1 MEKINLF
8 CLPFAGGSAYS
19 YQIFNVFKPS
29 FINLIPIEL
38 PGRGRRIRE
47 NLLTDIPPMVEDYY
61 TQIAGRLSEPYAIY
75 GHSMGALLGLKLTE
89 RLSEK
94 NHPPPLHLFLSGR
107 AAPSVVDPE
116 RKKRYLMPKNEFI
129 EKIRELDGSPE
140 EVLKDDELMNF
151 FEPILR
157 ADFQAIETY
166 NHYQKANLPTP
177 IDVFIGSEE
186 KITIQEAYRWQ
197 EETTANVDVKVLSG
211 KHFFIYKQTKYLFE
225 SITER
230 LSNFN

>member
-19 YQIFNVFKPS
+19 YQMFNVFKPN

-47 NLLTDIPPMVEDYY
+47 NLLTDIQPMVEDYY
-61 TQIAGRLSEPYAIY
+61 SQIIGRLSEPYAIY
-75 GHSMGALLGLKLTE
+75 GHSMGALLGLKLSE
-89 RLSEK
+89 KLSEK
-94 NHPPPLHLFLSGR
+94 KHPPPLHLFLSGR

-116 RKKRYLMPKNEFI
+116 RKKRYLMPKDEFI
-129 EKIRELDGSPE
+129 DKIRELDGSPD
-140 EVLKDDELMNF
+140 EVLEDDELMNF

-166 NHYQKANLPTP
+166 NHHKRANLPIP

-186 KITIQEAYRWQ
+186 KISIQDAYRWQ
-197 EETTANVDVKVLSG
+197 EETTATVDVKVLTG
-211 KHFFIYKQTKYLFE
+211 KHFFIYKQTKYLFDN
-225 SITER
+225 ITER